1 MTDEEEYAIRSRLKW
16 QRDGSSWL
24 LLYGRRRMGRVVPD
38 GQYPGMWRVLRS
50 RGLSDM
56 ANLSW
61 AKDAVVGA
69 AIREIAWDVAN
80 TPSKPQVKRPSAG
93 RKSSPMRLA
102 A

>member
-1 MTDEEEYAIRSRLKW
+1 MTDEEEYTIRSRLKW

-69 AIREIAWDVAN
+69 AIREIAWDAAS
-80 TPSKPQVKRPSAG
+80 TPSKSQVKRPSG
-93 RKSSPMRLA
+93 DHKSSPMRLA

>member
-1 MTDEEEYAIRSRLKW
+1 MTDEEEYTIRSRLKW

-38 GQYPGMWRVLRS
+38 GQYPGMWRSLRS

-69 AIREIAWDVAN
+69 AIREIAWDAAS
-80 TPSKPQVKRPSAG
+80 TPSKSQVKRPSG
-93 RKSSPMRLA
+93 DRKSSPMRLA